1 MEKSTEIKAN
11 LLDEIEVCERLVK
24 KMNQFSS
31 MIHIY
36 GRCRSKSSTVT
47 TGGVSIAAFASG
59 TGLPIGISLSG
70 TSLISLL

>member
-1 MEKSTEIKAN
+1 MVDAGLI
-11 LLDEIEVCERLVK
+11 
-24 KMNQFSS
+24 
-31 MIHIY
+31 
-36 GRCRSKSSTVT
+36 SSTVT